1 MSRIFVTD
9 DSILFLKAIK
19 LTEASGL
26 DRYHTIKEKGLN
38 VAVFEKRI
46 ISAGNYYQKNTKEY
60 IAAVGTFIYKNC
72 KGREALRLLLEDFD
86 GNVRKNVQECII

>member
-60 IAAVGTFIYKNC
+60 IAAVGLFIKIV
-72 KGREALRLLLEDFD
+72 KGGRHSDYCWKILT
-86 GNVRKNVQECII
+86 VMS

>member
-38 VAVFEKRI
+38 VW
-46 ISAGNYYQKNTKEY
+46 NL
-60 IAAVGTFIYKNC
+60 
-72 KGREALRLLLEDFD
+72 LRM
-86 GNVRKNVQECII
+86 

>member
-26 DRYHTIKEKGLN
+26 DRYHTIKEKM
-38 VAVFEKRI
+38 
-46 ISAGNYYQKNTKEY
+46 QKIQN
-60 IAAVGTFIYKNC
+60 
-72 KGREALRLLLEDFD
+72 RLCGSD
-86 GNVRKNVQECII
+86 GSCTGYFRVN

>member
-26 DRYHTIKEKGLN
+26 DRYHTVSYTHL
-38 VAVFEKRI
+38 
-46 ISAGNYYQKNTKEY
+46 TLPT
-60 IAAVGTFIYKNC
+60 IA
-72 KGREALRLLLEDFD
+72 
-86 GNVRKNVQECII
+86 